1 MQVAGNFEI
10 RLTENEQPPSSGIS
24 VYEEDNYGL
33 LVSPPQVV
41 LPIIVHPVHLYT
53 SLYDFSPFEMG
64 SLRIYGNKILAV
76 VVDVAEEPPCRKEW
90 VSTALKH
97 IFEYTN
103 KVKAPALSL
112 PLLGHYYGG
121 LQADTC
127 LRLISQAL
135 LEYRDILPPA
145 ITLHM
150 RHEHLEPAHELFT
163 AAGLLRNRVSFF
175 KKTSH
180 RERKER

>member
-1 MQVAGNFEI
+1 MQVSGNFEI

-64 SLRIYGNKILAV
+64 SLRIDGNKIRAV
-76 VVDVAEEPPCRKEW
+76 VVDVAQNPPCRNEW
-90 VSTALKH
+90 VSAALKH
-97 IFEYTN
+97 IFEYTD
-103 KVKAPALSL
+103 KIQAPALSL

-127 LRLISQAL
+127 LRLIRQAM
-135 LEYRDILPPA
+135 LENRDILPPLVS
-145 ITLHM
+145 LHM
-150 RHEHLEPAHELFT
+150 DREHLGLAHELFT
-163 AAGLLRNRVSFF
+163 AVGLLRNKVIPLKSRF
-175 KKTSH
+175 
-180 RERKER
+180 

>member
-1 MQVAGNFEI
+1 MQADGNQI
-10 RLTENEQPPSSGIS
+10 RLTASAQPQSSGIS

-33 LVSPPQVV
+33 LVSPPQVL

-53 SLYDFSPFEMG
+53 SLYEFSPFELG

-76 VVDVAEEPPCRKEW
+76 VVDVAEDPPCRNEW

-103 KVKAPALSL
+103 RIQAPALSL

-127 LRLISQAL
+127 LKLIRQTL
-135 LEYRDILPPA
+135 LEYRDILPPL

-150 RHEHLEPAHELFT
+150 DREHFGLAHELFT
-163 AAGLLRNRVSFF
+163 AAGLLQNRVFPL
-175 KKTSH
+175 KG
-180 RERKER
+180 